1 MNFLR
6 RARKRLVII
15 LTTPINL
22 RWLFWWRKKP
32 KAEEEIVLDEPKDAG
47 VEPEFLIPLLDLKK
61 YSPGPRFV
69 MERRRKAM
77 MRAGKVPGVGPT
89 A

>member
-1 MNFLR
+1 MTFLR
-6 RARKRLVII
+6 QAWKRFVAI
-15 LTTPINL
+15 LTTPIDFG
-22 RWLFWWRKKP
+22 RLFWWRKKP

-77 MRAGKVPGVGPT
+77 RAGKVPGVGPT